1 MKNVWPKRTVFAL
14 IACFILAFGPPGVG
28 RARAQGTR
36 KDDVVFGPQ
45 GRPVGGALVAVCT
58 QPANAG
64 TTPCS
69 PLASIFSDA
78 ALTQPL
84 ANPLK
89 TDGLGNYHFY
99 AAPGKYT
106 VQVYGPGL
114 TTNVIPDVILPN
126 DPMNPT
132 VSTITTSGGVSA
144 FSLTL
149 NGNLTVGGNASVTGS
164 LSTGSFNPST
174 ISTNTLAV
182 RGPQPR
188 VDVTAYGAKGDGST
202 DDTATIQA
210 AINAACSSS
219 ATGGGGVYFPPAQN
233 GGGFG
238 GAYSIRQP
246 QLPSTGP
253 IFTIPAN
260 CQGLYLAG
268 GNSYQGTANS
278 FSHAPQTR
286 LIVQPGASPNLAP
299 VFLINQTNITLENL
313 AINGYNQAVQ
323 IQTADTVLNNVS
335 LGAVH
340 TGQPLGGFTDNTPL
354 AIYNSFW
361 VWVNQGALLVANPND
376 YAVVMAQVTGPG
388 QNNMG
393 LFRFE
398 RVTTT
403 GSFLVDNRA
412 AATSPIGNLEFHTV
426 ATETSANPFLTFS
439 QSTGSGISV
448 VNGLNLDDVDN
459 FDCAGSLNTPL
470 VAIKAPYKVED
481 IHIFYPASCGSTAAA
496 IQLYNV
502 SFPGAAVDSVHIDG
516 GVGGIH
522 TILDENGNIIG
533 DGVVSN
539 TKGWEFYTNTSDANR
554 LRTDFNTLSSSTGG
568 NGFDGT
574 PIRMVQA
581 GKTQASLGMDPAQG
595 LLLADSTNPGYS
607 ASISQ
612 STQGAIDFNL
622 AAAMPPT
629 NVTATPTTGGSCAV
643 GTYYYK
649 IVAFE
654 SGGTVMSSPAL
665 EVQSILAG
673 ANNATQLAW
682 TPSLGANVAGY
693 FIYRNNAG
701 AMFFGTQAFYTV
713 NGQSANSFTD
723 TCAAGSSGPP
733 QTYNATFTR
742 TNRLN
747 NLGNFDFSEGTCG
760 GPVAG
765 HDILCGNAVSHQLQ
779 LSNNGGAFTAIGSG
793 GGTSLAEWISQP
805 NTPGVTLAPSAANA
819 VNVSQIVIPYSL
831 TFSKIVYDVS
841 VTDGANNYDI
851 GIYDSGGALKC
862 DIGAQAFG
870 TGGVLDKA
878 CTQGSVTLP
887 PGIYYFAFT
896 GAATT
901 AKIFYGNS
909 SALQVIGTNTSSTT
923 STAGALPATISVPG
937 AGAQISA
944 FGSPFTILH

>member
-14 IACFILAFGPPGVG
+14 IAWCIFAFGGASS
-28 RARAQGTR
+28 ARAQGTR

-45 GRPVGGALVAVCT
+45 GKPVSGATIAVCT
-58 QPANAG
+58 QPAVTT

-78 ALTQPL
+78 ALTQPITQ
-84 ANPLK
+84 PFK

-114 TTNVIPDVILPN
+114 TASVIPDVILPN
-126 DPMNPT
+126 DPLNPS

-174 ISTNTLAV
+174 ISTNTLSV

-202 DDTATIQA
+202 DDTASIQA
-210 AINAACSSS
+210 AINAACS
-219 ATGGGGVYFPPAQN
+219 TGGGVYFPPAQAS
-233 GGGFG
+233 GGFG

-246 QLPSTGP
+246 QLPSTSP
-253 IFTIPAN
+253 VFTIPGN
-260 CQGLYLAG
+260 CQGLYLFG
-268 GNSYQGTANS
+268 GNSYQGTATA
-278 FSHAPQTR
+278 FSRAPQTR
-286 LIVQPGASPNLAP
+286 IIVQPGASPNLAP
-299 VFLINQTNITLENL
+299 VFLINQTNTTIENL
-313 AINGYNQAVQ
+313 AIIGYNQAVQ

-335 LGAVH
+335 LAVAH
-340 TGQPLGGFTDNTPL
+340 TGQPLGGFIDNTPL

-361 VWVNQGALLVANPND
+361 VWVNQGSFLVANQND

-412 AATSPIGNLEFHTV
+412 AVTSPIGNLEFHTV
-426 ATETSANPFLTFS
+426 ATETSAKPFLTFS

-448 VNGLNLDDVDN
+448 VNGLNLDDVDD
-459 FDCAGSLNTPL
+459 FDCAGSLSTPL

-481 IHIFYPASCGSTAAA
+481 IHMFYPASCGATAPA

-522 TILDENGNIIG
+522 TIVDENGNIIG

-612 STQGAIDFNL
+612 STQGAIDFSF

-629 NVTATPTTGGSCAV
+629 NVTATPATSGSCAA

-673 ANNATQLAW
+673 ANNATLLAW
-682 TPSLGANVAGY
+682 TPSLGTNVAGY
-693 FIYRNNAG
+693 FIYRNNAS

-713 NGQSANSFTD
+713 NGQSASSFTD

-733 QTYNATFTR
+733 QTYNATLTR

-747 NLGNFDFSEGTCG
+747 NFGNFDFSETTCG
-760 GPVAG
+760 APVAG

-779 LSNNGGAFTAIGSG
+779 LSNNGSAFTAIGSG
-793 GGTSLAEWISQP
+793 GGTSLGEWISQP
-805 NTPGVTLAPSAANA
+805 NTPGVALAPSAANA
-819 VNVSQIVIPYSL
+819 VNVSQIVIPYSV
-831 TFSKIVYDVS
+831 TFSKVAYDVS
-841 VTDGANNYDI
+841 ITDAVNNYDI
-851 GIYDSGGALKC
+851 GIYDAGGALKC
-862 DIGAQAFG
+862 DIGAQVFSP
-870 TGGVLDKA
+870 GGVQDKL

-887 PGIYYFAFT
+887 AGIYYFAFT

-909 SALQVIGTNTSSTT
+909 SALQVIGTNTSSTA
-923 STAGALPATISVPG
+923 STAGALPATITVPG

-944 FGSPFTILH
+944 FGSPFIILH

>member
-1 MKNVWPKRTVFAL
+1 MKNAWLKRTLFAL
-14 IACFILAFGPPGVG
+14 IACGICAFGSASS
-28 RARAQGTR
+28 ARAQGTR

-45 GRPVGGALVAVCT
+45 GRPVGGALVAICT
-58 QPANAG
+58 QPANAT

-69 PLASIFSDA
+69 PLAGIFSDA
-78 ALTQPL
+78 ALTQAL

-114 TTNVIPDVILPN
+114 TTSVIPDVILPN

-132 VSTITTSGGVSA
+132 VSSITTSGGVSA

-149 NGNLTVGGNASVTGS
+149 NGNLTVGGNANVTGS
-164 LSTGSFNPST
+164 LSTGSFNPSA
-174 ISTNTLAV
+174 ISTNTLSV
-182 RGPQPR
+182 KGPQPR

-202 DDTATIQA
+202 NDTAAIQA
-210 AINAACSSS
+210 AINAACV
-219 ATGGGGVYFPPAQN
+219 TGGGVYFPPAQV

-246 QLPSTGP
+246 QLPSTSP
-253 IFTIPAN
+253 VFTIPAN
-260 CQGLYLAG
+260 CQGLYLSG
-268 GNSYQGTANS
+268 GNSYQGTANA
-278 FSHAPQTR
+278 FSRAPQTR
-286 LIVQPGASPNLAP
+286 IIVQPGASPNLAP
-299 VFLINQTNITLENL
+299 VFLINQTSITLENL
-313 AINGYNQAVQ
+313 AIDGYNQAVQ
-323 IQTADTVLNNVS
+323 IQTADAVLNNVS
-335 LGAVH
+335 LAAVH

-361 VWVNQGALLVANPND
+361 VWVNQGSLLVANPND
-376 YAVVMAQVTGPG
+376 YAVVMAQVAGPG

-398 RVTTT
+398 RITTT

-412 AATSPIGNLEFHTV
+412 TVTSPIGNLEFHTV
-426 ATETSANPFLTFS
+426 ATETSANPFLTFT

-448 VNGLNLDDVDN
+448 INGINLDDVDD
-459 FDCAGSLNTPL
+459 FDCAGSLSTPL

-481 IHIFYPASCGSTAAA
+481 IHMFYPASCGATAPA
-496 IQLYNV
+496 IQLFNV

-533 DGVVSN
+533 DAVVSN

-554 LRTDFNTLSSSTGG
+554 LRTDFKTLSSSTVNGIAG

-581 GKTQASLGMDPAQG
+581 GKTQASLGVDPAQG
-595 LLLADSTNPGYS
+595 LLLADGTNSGYS

-612 STQGAIDFNL
+612 SMQGAIDFNF

-629 NVTATPTTGGSCAV
+629 NVTATPTTGGTCAA
-643 GTYYYK
+643 GTYFYK

-665 EVQSILAG
+665 EVESVLAG
-673 ANNATQLAW
+673 ANNATLLAW
-682 TPSLGANVAGY
+682 TPSLGSNVAGY

-701 AMFFGTQAFYTV
+701 AMFFGTQTFYTV
-713 NGQSANSFTD
+713 NGQSSSSFTD
-723 TCAAGSSGPP
+723 SCAAGSSGPP
-733 QTYNATFTR
+733 QTYNATLTR

-760 GPVAG
+760 TPLAG
-765 HDILCGNAVSHQLQ
+765 HDILCGNDVSHQLQ

-805 NTPGVTLAPSAANA
+805 NTPGVSLAPSAANA
-819 VNVSQIVIPYSL
+819 VNVSQIVIPYSV
-831 TFSKIVYDVS
+831 TVSKIVYDVGT
-841 VTDGANNYDI
+841 VDGANNYDI

-862 DIGAQAFG
+862 DIGAQTFG
-870 TGGVLDKA
+870 TGGVQDKL

-887 PGIYYFAFT
+887 AGIYYFAFT

-909 SALQVIGTNTSSTT
+909 SALQVIGTNTSGSSTG
-923 STAGALPATISVPG
+923 GALPASITVPG
-937 AGAQISA
+937 VGAQISA
-944 FGSPFTILH
+944 FGSPFIILH